1 MIDSTAKWCA
11 AEGAT
16 PAPLSFLILGQRVH
30 VDCSD
35 PWLRH
40 VVTANFAAMSTPIEG
55 TCPDLHY
62 CVTKGTRPETISLS
76 CQGRVVRTNADR
88 GDLLFLLEEH
98 ITVELQRRRADLF
111 FLHAAAIDW
120 QGIALLL
127 VAESGSGK
135 STTTWGLLH
144 HAFHYLSDEL
154 SPVDLNT
161 MRVLPYPHA
170 LCLKRDPPPPYALPP
185 NAIRLGRTIHLPVD
199 ALPGPTV
206 LGPRVLGGVVFV
218 THSPDSQAPEIRS
231 IGRAEASAR
240 LYVGALNALAH
251 PNQGLQ
257 AVVRI
262 TQHLPCFALSSSDL
276 SATCAVMCSAV
287 GKIFPRG
294 TKSANL
300 PNGRTRVDRAS

>member
-1 MIDSTAKWCA
+1 MVSGP
-11 AEGAT
+11 EG
-16 PAPLSFLILGQRVH
+16 PSQPPLSFLILGQRVH
-30 VDCSD
+30 VDCRD
-35 PWLRH
+35 PSLRH
-40 VVTANFAAMSTPIEG
+40 VVTANFAAMLTPIDG
-55 TCPDLHY
+55 AFPDLHY
-62 CVTKGTRPETISLS
+62 RVAKGAGPETISLL
-76 CQGRVVRTNADR
+76 CQGRAVHENADR
-88 GDLLFLLEEH
+88 GELLFLLEKD

-276 SATCAVMCSAV
+276 SATCALMCSAV
-287 GKIFPRG
+287 GRIFPRG

-300 PNGRTRVDRAS
+300 PNEGTGVDRAS

>member
-16 PAPLSFLILGQRVH
+16 PAPLSFLMLGQRVH
-30 VDCSD
+30 VDCPD

-40 VVTANFAAMSTPIEG
+40 VVRVNFAAMSTPIEG

-62 CVTKGTRPETISLS
+62 CVAKGTRPETISLS

-154 SPVDLNT
+154 SPVDLDA

-170 LCLKRDPPPPYALPP
+170 LCLKRDPPPPYGLPP
-185 NAIRLGRTIHLPVD
+185 SAIRWGRTVHLPVD

-206 LGPRVLGGVVFV
+206 SGPRVLGGVVFV
-218 THSPDSQAPEIRS
+218 THRPDLQAPEIRPVA
-231 IGRAEASAR
+231 RAEASAR
-240 LYVGALNALAH
+240 LYVEALNALAH

-262 TQHLPCFALSSSDL
+262 SEDLPCYALSSSDL
-276 SATCAVMCSAV
+276 SATCALMCSTV
-287 GKIFPRG
+287 DRMLLRR

-300 PNGRTRVDRAS
+300 RDRGTRADRAL